1 MVFPVSLSALTSFS
15 EFNLVFDG
23 IVLFFT
29 IIYLF
34 VGIKRGMKKS
44 FLCLFFTLVSIFLAS
59 LICKL
64 VYPMFK
70 SSIPV
75 LFVHMLPSLGLAFFL
90 TAMFILIVEA
100 VLWLIVF
107 GILKG
112 IFNKILVLIEDY
124 EYTHNKTKNSFG
136 RLLAGVLTAG
146 LAFMLSSG
154 AIAAT
159 NGVASY
165 TLFDDYRGEM
175 NQSLVAKYG
184 EKSAMDLYEIMV
196 MTNSIPNQ
204 HDSALEA
211 ITDGKYEYK
220 DMESYRE
227 SIYRLMVVHD
237 VETYLYAL
245 DFEENPEVALSRFSQ
260 DLCVWASLA
269 ENEDTNVFGTKDMLN
284 NFLLP
289 IVTEIAKTEV
299 NTENVYVFPYTNHS
313 STFSKEVNDLI
324 VQIF

>member
-1 MVFPVSLSALTSFS
+1 MVFPVSLSALTNFT

-34 VGIKRGMKKS
+34 VGLKRGIKKS
-44 FLCLFFTLVSIFLAS
+44 FLCLFFNLVSIFLAS

-70 SSIPV
+70 ASIPV
-75 LFVHMLPSLGLAFFL
+75 LFVHMLPTLGLAFFL

-100 VLWLIVF
+100 LLWLIIF

-112 IFNKILVLIEDY
+112 IFNKILVWIEDY

-146 LAFMLSSG
+146 LAFILSSG

-159 NGVASY
+159 NGAFSY
-165 TLFDDYRGEM
+165 TMFGDYKGEM
-175 NQSLVAKYG
+175 SQSFVAKYG
-184 EKSAMDLYEIMV
+184 EKSAIDLYEVMV
-196 MTNSIPNQ
+196 KTNSIPNQ
-204 HDSALEA
+204 HDSALNA
-211 ITDGKYEYK
+211 MTDGKYNYS

-227 SIYRLMVVHD
+227 SVYRLMVVHD
-237 VETYLYAL
+237 VESYLYVI
-245 DFEENPEVALSRFSQ
+245 DFEKNPEVALSRLSQ

-269 ENEDTNVFGTKDMLN
+269 ENKDTNVFGTKDMLN

-313 STFSKEVNDLI
+313 STFSNEVNDLLI
-324 VQIF
+324 QIF